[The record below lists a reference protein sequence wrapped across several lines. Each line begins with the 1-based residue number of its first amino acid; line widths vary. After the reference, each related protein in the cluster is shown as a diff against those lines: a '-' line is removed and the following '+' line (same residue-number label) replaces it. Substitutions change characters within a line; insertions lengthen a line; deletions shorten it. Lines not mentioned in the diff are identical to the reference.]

1 MVEDLGSSGGTYVN
15 GSRVG
20 RAELRSGDLVRLGQ
34 RVEFVVSRDEPS
46 TALRDAT
53 RGSGE
58 REVRHLQVLLEVA
71 RTLNTATVLE
81 DVLDVVLQSAVRLMK
96 ADRALLTL
104 LGAGQAHETLITY
117 PRDLPR
123 DRLQARSSLIERA
136 IAGRATVMAK
146 APDDMSASMI
156 QRGVAEA
163 AATPLLVAHRP
174 LGPHEQA
181 SFVGKVEVIGGLLV
195 ERDHK
200 SGFGREEMEVLE
212 SLAAD
217 AAMALDS
224 ARLYRESRQKAKI
237 DHEMALA
244 RGMQAALLR
253 PPPEVPFA
261 RTWAY
266 TRPARIVG
274 GDLYHGILR
283 PDGALALA
291 VGDVSGKGVAAAL
304 IMAMVQGLAAM
315 LHDVGM
321 PLTEFLPV
329 LDRNLR
335 RYNPGNRFLTLAT
348 ALVQPS
354 GHVDLANAGHCPA
367 AVVRADGGVEFREP
381 RGSGA
386 GPARRR
392 RLGLRGAGA
401 GALGTCSCSTAT
413 ASSRST
419 SPGGAEFGLPGH
431 RARAARGVR
440 QGAGRDRPVPARV
453 GGRAPR
459 RQRAGGRRHRASDAF
474 RSGARTSAS
483 APRMLT
489 RRDLLR
495 SAAWLALVA
504 GGLRAPRSAAA
515 RRRAQRRPLGA
526 QSHLGRAGRAAGH
539 GGGAAAAGAAGG
551 GARRDPRRWP
561 AAATPW
567 AASSSGPARSYVDTR
582 GLARVLAFDAERGHI
597 EVEAGIQ
604 WPELIAGY
612 LARQEGAARPW
623 GIAQKQTG
631 ADRLTLGG
639 SVSCNA
645 HGRGLTFAPL
655 VGDVEALRLL
665 DARGEWVS
673 ASRDREPRALP
684 PGGRRLRPV
693 RSGRVPSRC
702 GSCRGASSS
711 AWSR

>member
-1 MVEDLGSSGGTYVN
+1 MSSRLKLVPRGSAVFTGTVRVAERPLQLGRDPRCEVVIPDPTVSRQHARLMSEGEELVVEDLGSSGGTYVN

-123 DRLQARSSLIERA
+123 DRVQARSTLIERA

-304 IMAMVQGLAAM
+304 IMAMVQGLAEM
-315 LHDVGM
+315 LHDVGL
-321 PLTEFLPV
+321 PLAEFLPV

-335 RYNPGNRFLTLAT
+335 RHNPGNRFLTLAT

-367 AVVRADGGVEFREP
+367 AVVRADGGIEFREP
-381 RGSGA
+381 RG
-386 GPARRR
+386 PV
-392 RLGLRGAGA
+392 LGLLERAVWGSEAL
-401 GALGTCSCSTAT
+401 ALGPGDLLVLYSDGILE
-413 ASSRST
+413 ST
-419 SPGGAEFGLPGH
+419 SPGGAEFGLPGIE
-431 RARAARGVR
+431 RALRAARGK
-440 QGAGRDRPVPARV
+440 APAEIGQCLLEAV
-453 GGRAPR
+453 AEH
-459 RQRAGGRRHRASDAF
+459 RAGSEAEDDV
-474 RSGARTSAS
+474 TV
-483 APRMLT
+483 LVT
-489 RRDLLR
+489 RF
-495 SAAWLALVA
+495 
-504 GGLRAPRSAAA
+504 
-515 RRRAQRRPLGA
+515 
-526 QSHLGRAGRAAGH
+526 
-539 GGGAAAAGAAGG
+539 
-551 GARRDPRRWP
+551 
-561 AAATPW
+561 
-567 AASSSGPARSYVDTR
+567 GP
-582 GLARVLAFDAERGHI
+582 G
-597 EVEAGIQ
+597 
-604 WPELIAGY
+604 
-612 LARQEGAARPW
+612 
-623 GIAQKQTG
+623 
-631 ADRLTLGG
+631 
-639 SVSCNA
+639 
-645 HGRGLTFAPL
+645 
-655 VGDVEALRLL
+655 
-665 DARGEWVS
+665 
-673 ASRDREPRALP
+673 
-684 PGGRRLRPV
+684 
-693 RSGRVPSRC
+693 
-702 GSCRGASSS
+702 
-711 AWSR
+711 